1 MTDVVEE
8 MVEVDVFEGVVLPC
22 FDFAILTKDIT
33 IKEEEGNKM
42 VGTMKMMGMVGDT
55 SSSVLCPNVLFIF
68 QCILLIPLDK
78 DFSLEKLSS
87 TTVKSK

>member
-1 MTDVVEE
+1 MTDVVAE
-8 MVEVDVFEGVVLPC
+8 MVEVDVFSMSVYAVEGVVLPY

-55 SSSVLCPNVLFIF
+55 PSSVLFPNVLFMF
-68 QCILLIPLDK
+68 
-78 DFSLEKLSS
+78 
-87 TTVKSK
+87 